1 MSKIAIMEDD
11 ATMLS
16 LLKTLLE
23 FEGFQAFHVDHARR
37 MPQVME
43 ALQIAMPDLLILDI
57 HLDQINGFDLLRD
70 LRRDQ
75 NFKPMRILV
84 ASGREL
90 SRECYQAGADGFIMK
105 PFMPD
110 ELIGQI
116 RDILGN

>member
-11 ATMLS
+11 PTMLS
-16 LLKTLLE
+16 LLQTLLE
-23 FEGFQAFHVDHARR
+23 FEGFRAIHIDHARKI
-37 MPQVME
+37 PQVLD
-43 ALQIAMPDLLILDI
+43 ALQTAMPDLLILDI

-70 LRRDQ
+70 LRQDQ

-84 ASGREL
+84 SSGREL
-90 SRECYQAGADGFIMK
+90 SRECFHAGADGFIMK

-116 RDILGN
+116 RNILGN